1 MDRVTDQHGD
11 AEDTVL
17 RPGVRG
23 TASRSVRAPIAG
35 DVEDTVLGHPTW
47 ARGAEEPDTGDTVLV
62 APRRPEGDGD
72 DDTVL
77 RGGARPSWASSPAAP
92 APPAPAPDAIG
103 RRVHALRVAGAV
115 HRLDR
120 PVVLGRR
127 PAGARVPR
135 GPEPQLV
142 AVPSPTGEVSS
153 THLDVRQ
160 EGDVVVVTDLRSTN
174 GTRVSAPGRPPV
186 VLRQGESLVVLA
198 GSLVDLGD
206 GVVVE
211 VLPPQRLTLEEGSR
225 P

>member
-17 RPGVRG
+17 RAG
-23 TASRSVRAPIAG
+23 TRRTPSRPTPTGGPATAT
-35 DVEDTVLGHPTW
+35 DVD
-47 ARGAEEPDTGDTVLV
+47 DTVLV
-62 APRRPEGDGD
+62 RA
-72 DDTVL
+72 
-77 RGGARPSWASSPAAP
+77 SWADSSAAP
-92 APPAPAPDAIG
+92 APPAPAPPTRAPAPAADT
-103 RRVHALRVAGAV
+103 RRVHAVHVAGAV
-115 HRLDR
+115 LRLDR
-120 PVVLGRR
+120 PVVVGRR
-127 PAGARVPR
+127 PSAARVPR
-135 GPEPQLV
+135 GATPQLV
-142 AVPSPTGEVSS
+142 TVPSPAGQVSS